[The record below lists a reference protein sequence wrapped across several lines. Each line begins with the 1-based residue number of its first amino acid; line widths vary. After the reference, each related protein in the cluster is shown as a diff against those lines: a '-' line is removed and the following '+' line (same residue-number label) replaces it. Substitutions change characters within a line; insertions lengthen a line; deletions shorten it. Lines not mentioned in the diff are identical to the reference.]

1 MHTVTYLQHEHI
13 QRLLGRLSVDKSP
26 CYQSEFKHSDR
37 VIRLIA
43 SKIRDAYVFIAQN
56 YEAGDEICLF
66 G

>member
-1 MHTVTYLQHEHI
+1 M
-13 QRLLGRLSVDKSP
+13 GKSP
-26 CYQSEFKHSDR
+26 SYQSEFKHSDI
-37 VIRLIA
+37 VTPLIA